1 MPEISEHY
9 LALAFIVALGI
20 ALEIWMSMP

>member
-20 ALEIWMSMP
+20 ALEIWTAIP